1 MQPNSPSVPR
11 PPAAAPR
18 PGSSIGSG
26 FIVGILVLFAL
37 IYLFDHAGSGEVAVF
52 GGVDRRIA
60 TQDFR
65 RAGCTA
71 IFGGC
76 KIDLRDAQMQG
87 SEAVLDTYAIFG
99 GVEVRVPEDWEVVN
113 RGVAILGG
121 ISEHRRHSGSAS
133 KTLYVQ
139 GAAVFGGVEVKD

>member
-1 MQPNSPSVPR
+1 MEPNSPRVPR
-11 PPAAAPR
+11 PPIAAPR
-18 PGSSIGSG
+18 PGSSLGSG
-26 FIVGILVLFAL
+26 FVVGILVLFAL
-37 IYLFDHAGSGEVAVF
+37 VYLFDHAGSGEVAVF
-52 GGVDRRIA
+52 GGVDRRI
-60 TQDFR
+60 TSQDFR
-65 RAGCTA
+65 RTGCTA

-87 SEAVLDTYAIFG
+87 EEATLDTYAIFG

-121 ISEHRRHSGSAS
+121 VSEQRRHSGSGS

-139 GAAVFGGVEVKD
+139 GAALFGGVTVKN